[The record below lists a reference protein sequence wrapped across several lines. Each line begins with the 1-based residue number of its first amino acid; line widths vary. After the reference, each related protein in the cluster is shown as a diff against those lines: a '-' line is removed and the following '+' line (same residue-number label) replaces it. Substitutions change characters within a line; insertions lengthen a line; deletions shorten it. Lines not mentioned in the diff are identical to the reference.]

1 MEVTLLSSDNQ
12 SFAGKP
18 PHGVRRT
25 GKPPAS
31 TAIALEL
38 TNTSRPDKK
47 ENLRSL
53 DALLPPSALILS
65 SSVAVTL
72 KTQSAWV
79 RHPERLAGIAAL
91 PTFLEGRLV
100 EVILPPRASAD
111 SLERLKK
118 FFGALGKE
126 TAVVKDSPGM
136 VMPRILT
143 MIINEAWFALA
154 DETASATDIDTAMK
168 LGTNYPHGPLA
179 WGERIGLAHVH
190 AVIEGLHRGFR
201 EERYCVAPLLRR
213 AASAAHPE

>member
-1 MEVTLLSSDNQ
+1 
-12 SFAGKP
+12 
-18 PHGVRRT
+18 VRRA
-25 GKPPAS
+25 GQPPAS

-38 TNTSRPDKK
+38 TNTSRRNKK
-47 ENLRSL
+47 ENLRTL
-53 DALLPPSALILS
+53 DALLPPSVLILS

-100 EVILPPRASAD
+100 EVIPPPRGS
-111 SLERLKK
+111 SETLEHLKK
-118 FFGALGKE
+118 FFGALRKE
-126 TAVVKDSPGM
+126 TAIVKDSPGM

-154 DETASATDIDTAMK
+154 DDTASGSDIDTAMK

-190 AVIEGLHRGFR
+190 AVIDGLQRGFR
-201 EERYCVAPLLRR
+201 EERYRVAPLLRR
-213 AASAAHPE
+213 AASTAHPE